1 VTAPRPDERHAVVRV
16 IARLNTGGPA
26 IHTVLLTQGLDASR
40 FRTVLVTGT
49 VAPTEGDMTYYAA
62 SRGVTPYV
70 IRDFGRRVGIFGIVG
85 TLVRL
90 FRVMRAERPRIVHTH
105 TATAGILG
113 RTTALAYN
121 LVARVTGRPRAVLVH
136 TFHGHVLHGYFSPR
150 RTSMLRVIER
160 ALARCTDRILAVSDA
175 VRDDLVTRY
184 RVCPAH
190 KVTVVPLGLDFGW
203 VAELPSRAGE
213 LRRAHGIPDGV
224 VTLGMVARLTGIK
237 NHELFLEALAR
248 VSLPECQGVIIGDGE
263 RRAAL
268 EALARELLPPERPAI
283 FTGWEREQGKI
294 YAGLDIVCLTSRNE
308 GTPVA
313 LIEAMAAGRPFVAT
327 DVGGVRDL
335 AVGEPRKDL
344 RGFEV
349 FANGIIVPPDDA
361 GAFTSALEVLVG
373 QPELRA
379 AMGATGRTVAMT
391 RYGKERLI
399 KDVESVYDALLGRRG
414 EAACGR

>member
-1 VTAPRPDERHAVVRV
+1 VTVDRTTIVRI

-26 IHTVLLTQGLDASR
+26 IHTVLLTQALDASR

-49 VAPTEGDMTYYAA
+49 VAPTEGDMMYYAA
-62 SRGVTPYV
+62 RHGVTPRV
-70 IRDFGRRVGIFGIVG
+70 IRDFGRRVGVFGIVR
-85 TLVRL
+85 TLIEL
-90 FRVMRAERPRIVHTH
+90 LRVMLAERPRIVHTH
-105 TATAGILG
+105 TATAGMLG
-113 RTTALAYN
+113 RATALAYN
-121 LVARVTGRPRAVLVH
+121 VLARLSGRPRALVVH
-136 TFHGHVLHGYFSPR
+136 TFHGHVLHGYFSRR

-160 ALARCTDRILAVSDA
+160 VLARRTDRIIAVSDA
-175 VRDDLVTRY
+175 VKDDLVSRY
-184 RVCPAH
+184 AICPAD

-203 VAELPSRAGE
+203 VTDLPRHAGA
-213 LRRAHGIPDGV
+213 LRGAHGIPGDV
-224 VTLGMVARLTGIK
+224 VTLGMVARLTAIK

-248 VSLPECQGVIIGDGE
+248 VSLLRCQGVIVGDGE

-268 EALARELLPPERPAI
+268 EALARGLLPPERPAI

-294 YAGLDIVCLTSRNE
+294 YADLDIVCLTSRNE

-327 DVGGVRDL
+327 DVGGVRHL

-349 FANGIIVPPDDA
+349 FANGIIVPAGDA
-361 GAFTSALEVLVG
+361 GAFASALEVLVR

-399 KDVESVYDALLGRRG
+399 KDVESVYDALLGRRR

>member
-1 VTAPRPDERHAVVRV
+1 VTVDRTTIVRI

-49 VAPTEGDMTYYAA
+49 VAPTEGDMMYYAA
-62 SRGVTPYV
+62 RHGVVPRV
-70 IRDFGRRVGIFGIVG
+70 IRDFGRRVGVFGIVR
-85 TLVRL
+85 TLIEL
-90 FRVMRAERPRIVHTH
+90 LRVMLAERPRIVHTH

-121 LVARVTGRPRAVLVH
+121 LVARVTGWPRAVLVH
-136 TFHGHVLHGYFSPR
+136 TFHGHVLHGYFSPW

-160 ALARCTDRILAVSDA
+160 ALARCTDRIIAVSDA
-175 VRDDLVTRY
+175 VKDDLVSRY
-184 RVCPAH
+184 AICPAV

-213 LRRAHGIPDGV
+213 LRRAHGILDDV
-224 VTLGMVARLTGIK
+224 VTFGMVARLTGIK

-248 VSLPECQGVIIGDGE
+248 VSLPRCQGVIVGDGE

-283 FTGWEREQGKI
+283 FAGWEREQGKI

-335 AVGEPRKDL
+335 TVGESRKDL

-349 FANGIIVPPDDA
+349 FANGIIVPAGDA
-361 GAFTSALEVLVG
+361 GAFASALEVLVG

-399 KDVESVYDALLGRRG
+399 KDVESVYDALLGRRR